1 MRFRNALIEIVEELR
16 MRREHDVETEDYVKK
31 LLDAKGTLEHDLELE
46 RRKSENLQDKL
57 FKQEGEIRRKF
68 ETQLTVLEEEK
79 RKAEAKNVYEE
90 SEIKGLR
97 DEIKVNI
104 RSTCIY
110 IYTFSCMYICKYV
123 LCICVYCI
131 KLYVII
137 LYNRYVVTTISY
149 SLSTHIRYNIYI
161 YIYVMSPC
169 IIHISI

>member
-46 RRKSENLQDKL
+46 RRKSDNLQDKL

-104 RSTCIY
+104 RCIHFLACTYVSTLYLCTLYQTVHILYVRYALHLPIRIY
-110 IYTFSCMYICKYV
+110 VGV
-123 LCICVYCI
+123 LCI
-131 KLYVII
+131 
-137 LYNRYVVTTISY
+137 
-149 SLSTHIRYNIYI
+149 
-161 YIYVMSPC
+161 
-169 IIHISI
+169 